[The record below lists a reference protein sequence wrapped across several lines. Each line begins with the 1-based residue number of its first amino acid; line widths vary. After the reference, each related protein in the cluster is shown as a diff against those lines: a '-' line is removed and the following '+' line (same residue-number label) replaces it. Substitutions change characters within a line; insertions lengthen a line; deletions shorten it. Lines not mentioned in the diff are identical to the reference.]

1 MHCSKASLFDH
12 LICTGEQGRRHSEAE
27 RLGGSE
33 VDDEIEFGR
42 LLDRDVPWLRPVQ
55 YLVHKIGG
63 AAEQVREVWSIG
75 HQTPCFDMLPKTVH
89 RRQARAQRQDIDAK
103 PVAGYERVGHYI
115 ECLGAPLERLKGRR
129 DILSTPDF
137 ERGDVEAE
145 HLCRCLSLVY

>member
-1 MHCSKASLFDH
+1 MLLRRRAASRTRAASFDH
-12 LICTGEQGRRHSEAE
+12 LVGAGEESRGQVDAE

-42 LLDRDVPWLRPVQ
+42 LLDRDVPWLRPVH

-103 PVAGYERVGHYI
+103 PVAGYERV
-115 ECLGAPLERLKGRR
+115 
-129 DILSTPDF
+129 
-137 ERGDVEAE
+137 
-145 HLCRCLSLVY
+145 